1 VEKIVYCPLSGLQR
15 EIYSLF
21 RAGVEENANNGNNAD
36 DSPFVDTIGA
46 NRKSLSGLNNL
57 LMQLRKLCNHPYL
70 VLEDMQTIPDSL
82 YYEHLLVSSG
92 KLFVLDR
99 LLTQLLAQGSKV
111 LIFSQMT
118 AVLDILHGYL
128 QGRGLSC
135 ARLDGST
142 PHETRETQLR
152 DFNKTAV
159 GPRNLYEHD
168 LAADVS
174 SPNAVPTPNSPT
186 STPPFPAS
194 EDPSVF
200 LLSTRAGGV
209 GINLQAADTVILF
222 DSDWNPQQDLQA
234 TSRAHRIGQTR
245 PVLVLRLVS
254 VGPDAQTYSV
264 EQRILRRATKKLHA
278 ERQVLA
284 NGLFDLSEP
293 VESTVFVTPDHEQR
307 GKQKNKTDGVD
318 LENGVNLAQES
329 LLTLFETITDSES
342 VSTDCSSPRPCEIA
356 TARLHSLSACE
367 ATEQDSVPKIGK
379 NLPKSTKSSK
389 NLLDMYRMDFSAEG
403 IARICERREENA
415 ECFEKEKTDQSCVK
429 DDKELTTLM
438 NYPEFDTWSAWLYP
452 GDPRSGRERRAAVLK
467 YAVASTDANLLPVS
481 IEIGKAKSGSA
492 SRKRGFAEESLW
504 KKVNKNTF
512 VVASFLRLTI
522 STTIFACMNR

>member
-1 VEKIVYCPLSGLQR
+1 M
-15 EIYSLF
+15 
-21 RAGVEENANNGNNAD
+21 EENASYNNAD
-36 DSPFVDTIGA
+36 NSPFVDTIGA

-128 QGRGLSC
+128 QGRGLNC

-152 DFNKTAV
+152 DFNKTAA
-159 GPRNLYEHD
+159 GPRNLYDHD

-174 SPNAVPTPNSPT
+174 SPNAAPT
-186 STPPFPAS
+186 SGGPSSTPLFPAS

-234 TSRAHRIGQTR
+234 ISRAHRIGQTR

-293 VESTVFVTPDHEQR
+293 ADSAAFVTPDHEQR
-307 GKQKNKTDGVD
+307 GKQRNKTDGVE
-318 LENGVNLAQES
+318 LEKSSINVVQES

-342 VSTDCSSPRPCEIA
+342 VSTDCSSPRAIDIA
-356 TARLHSLSACE
+356 SASLQSLTACE
-367 ATEQDSVPKIGK
+367 ATEQDSVPKIGTH
-379 NLPKSTKSSK
+379 LPKCTKSTR

-403 IARICERREENA
+403 IARICERNEENA
-415 ECFEKEKTDQSCVK
+415 ECFEKEKTDQSFVK

-438 NYPEFDTWSAWLYP
+438 NYPEFDIWSAWLYP

-467 YAVASTDANLLPVS
+467 GSAASSDANLLPMS
-481 IEIGKAKSGSA
+481 IETGKAKSGCA

-504 KKVNKNTF
+504 KKVNIKYF
-512 VVASFLRLTI
+512 CQWLLFLRLTI
-522 STTIFACMNR
+522 STTIFSGR